1 VNLRNIALV
10 DDKKAFRQSFKL
22 LLRKVGGSRVV
33 AEYSSGAEFLESL
46 GENFCA
52 DVVFLSFEL
61 PDISGVE
68 IVKKALKKNPSLV
81 IIVMSLSDEKIY
93 VESVIKAGARGFLLK
108 FSDNFSVLETV
119 MRHPDAEIFYSPQV
133 NPAGN
138 TKHSET
144 IRIMLT
150 DDSESSLFISEYILK
165 SEDFEVIS
173 FLSALEALKFASKTA
188 APRLVVTDYLMP
200 EISGTEFSMKIR
212 RIKGYKNVP
221 VLMVSGKLNP
231 QVVEEA
237 EKNGVDLVLKKPF
250 SAKELVTAAEK
261 LIFEK
266 KM

>member
-1 VNLRNIALV
+1 MNLRNIALV

-108 FSDNFSVLETV
+108 FSDNFSVLET
-119 MRHPDAEIFYSPQV
+119 
-133 NPAGN
+133 
-138 TKHSET
+138 
-144 IRIMLT
+144 
-150 DDSESSLFISEYILK
+150 
-165 SEDFEVIS
+165 
-173 FLSALEALKFASKTA
+173 
-188 APRLVVTDYLMP
+188 
-200 EISGTEFSMKIR
+200 
-212 RIKGYKNVP
+212 
-221 VLMVSGKLNP
+221 GKELR
-231 QVVEEA
+231 
-237 EKNGVDLVLKKPF
+237 KLKKQRN
-250 SAKELVTAAEK
+250 
-261 LIFEK
+261 K
-266 KM
+266 KITNIC